1 MLIEMIQILV
11 LFGTSSCI
19 FGLLMFV
26 AVYLA
31 WKISRPD
38 NGWDR

>member
-1 MLIEMIQILV
+1 MLIQILL
-11 LFGTSSCI
+11 LFGTVSCA
-19 FGLLMFV
+19 FGLLMSG

-31 WKISRPD
+31 WKMSRPD